1 MRITGGKARGIALQ
15 SPKDHGTRPATDRTR
30 EALFSS
36 LADSFLDASC
46 LDLFAGTG
54 SYGFEALSRGAKS
67 CQFIEYNRV
76 AIDCLKQNA
85 QAVSKSAELSS
96 EVAQVTQFDLLK
108 ADPNLNATKQSFDFI
123 FLDPPYALWESH
135 AEYLLNTLALSYAH
149 EDTQLILECPSDLS
163 LEEVSSDWSLKKRLG
178 KSGKGKSKGKDKGK
192 GKPCIAIYQKVKS
205 AS

>member
-1 MRITGGKARGIALQ
+1 MRITGGKARGIALK

-36 LADSFLDASC
+36 LAVSILDTSC

-67 CQFIEYNRV
+67 CQFIEHNRV

-85 QAVSKSAELSS
+85 QAVTKSAELCS
-96 EVAQVTQFDLLK
+96 EAVQVKQSDLLK
-108 ADPNLNATKQSFDFI
+108 SDPNAHTSPQSFDFI
-123 FLDPPYALWESH
+123 FLDPPYTLWESH
-135 AEYLLNTLALSYAH
+135 AKYLLNTLALSYAH
-149 EDTQLILECPSDLS
+149 EDTQLILECPGDLS
-163 LEEVSSDWSLKKRLG
+163 LDEVSSDWSLKKRLG
-178 KSGKGKSKGKDKGK
+178 KSGKGK
-192 GKPCIAIYQKVKS
+192 PTIAIYQKIKS